1 MYVMHSSLKAHL
13 HVPVGAIP
21 EPSLEQLN
29 PDDGE
34 HEEQEDSDQHNV
46 SDGFHCHD
54 DALDHMLQSFGSI
67 NSSRELILLA
77 NIFYINCTSMDGVL

>member
-1 MYVMHSSLKAHL
+1 MTTHLKK
-13 HVPVGAIP
+13 
-21 EPSLEQLN
+21 LN

>member
-1 MYVMHSSLKAHL
+1 MSLALLLHHL
-13 HVPVGAIP
+13 AAVGAH
-21 EPSLEQLN
+21 EELSLEKLD
-29 PDDGE
+29 PYDGE